1 MNLAVIPARSGSSRL
16 KNKNILNFNGKPM
29 IAWTIEAAI
38 KSKIFD
44 YIFVSTDKKNI
55 ASIAIKYGAQVPFLR
70 DKKLSDNFT
79 SVHDVTYDAIVKL
92 ENRLKLNFTNI
103 FQLMPNCPLRNHHD
117 IKDFY
122 NFFLKSKSNF
132 LISSTK
138 FHFSNPWWS
147 FYIDKRKNIKRIF
160 PKYYKKRSQD
170 LKEAFSPTG
179 SIWAA
184 KKKNFMI
191 TKSFYSPGF
200 KFKELNWRS
209 AVDIDTQKDFEIA
222 KGIKL

>member
-16 KNKNILNFNGKPM
+16 KNKNILNFHGKPM
-29 IAWTIEAAI
+29 IAWTIEAAV

-44 YIFVSTDKKNI
+44 YIFVSTDKKKI
-55 ASIAIKYGAQVPFLR
+55 ASIAVKYGAQVPFLR

-79 SVHDVTYDAIVKL
+79 AVHDVTYDAVVKL
-92 ENRLKLNFTNI
+92 EKKFKLNFTNI
-103 FQLMPNCPLRNHHD
+103 FQLMPNCPLRNHND

-122 NFFLKSKSNF
+122 NFFLKSRSKF

-147 FYIDKRKNIKRIF
+147 FYIDKKKNIHRIF
-160 PKYYKKRSQD
+160 PKFYKKRSQD

-209 AVDIDTQKDFEIA
+209 AVDIDTQTDFEIA